1 MLPGRVSITPRALE
15 HTAAAIAAG
24 HLGVDRSKVSVRLSD
39 IRGQLAV
46 AITSP
51 LRVPPLGREPAV
63 GMVTRSQ
70 VAREAISRDLTR
82 IGGSTVG
89 TVTLRVTG
97 VTIWES
103 SRVV

>member
-15 HTAAAIAAG
+15 HTAAAIAAD
-24 HLGVDRSKVSVRLSD
+24 HLGVDRSTVSVRLSD
-39 IRGQLAV
+39 LRGQLAV

-51 LRVPPLGREPAV
+51 LRVSPLGRGSAV

-70 VAREAISRDLTR
+70 DAREAISRDLTR

-97 VTIWES
+97 VSIVES
-103 SRVV
+103 SRVI